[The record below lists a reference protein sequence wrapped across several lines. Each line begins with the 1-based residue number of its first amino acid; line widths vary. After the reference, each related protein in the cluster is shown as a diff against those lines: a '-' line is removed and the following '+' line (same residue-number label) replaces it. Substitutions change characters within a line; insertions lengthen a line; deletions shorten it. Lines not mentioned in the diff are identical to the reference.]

1 MHKVQETL
9 PDSLPVFVSKFPKP
23 KRLRKKKKEICG
35 CGQQWPESM
44 LCEPTANINN
54 EAQKANTHSLSIP
67 PPPPNPPCEIGLE
80 AAIVQPS
87 RWLII
92 AHLWQSMT
100 RRGLWKDTQTEK
112 RKLAFTKECSIPDV
126 PRVTLARQPFVLKQS
141 ILKGR
146 DGHRPSKIRW
156 QRATNAALGREQWLY

>member
-9 PDSLPVFVSKFPKP
+9 PDSLAVFVSKFPKP
-23 KRLRKKKKEICG
+23 KRLRKKKKEICR

-54 EAQKANTHSLSIP
+54 EAQKANTHSLSP
-67 PPPPNPPCEIGLE
+67 PLRNRPRGSHCTTQQL
-80 AAIVQPS
+80 AYYRPS
-87 RWLII
+87 VKE
-92 AHLWQSMT
+92 H
-100 RRGLWKDTQTEK
+100 DTQTEK

-126 PRVTLARQPFVLKQS
+126 PRATLAWQPFVLKQS
-141 ILKGR
+141 ILKER